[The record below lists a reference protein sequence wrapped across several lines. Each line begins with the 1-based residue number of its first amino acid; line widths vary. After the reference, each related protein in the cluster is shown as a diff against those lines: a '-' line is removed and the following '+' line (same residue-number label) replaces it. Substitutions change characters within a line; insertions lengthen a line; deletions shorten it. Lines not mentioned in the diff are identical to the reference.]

1 MSIKSL
7 VGSSLLA
14 IMLLA
19 MVVVPAFADASS
31 ASIAGNNVPKTYC
44 ASFCAKPACGW
55 APLCVKLDGK
65 TNVPCNPTYLW
76 CIAGYLPQSSGK
88 DNTLKQTFN
97 IGGSYPVS
105 LTTSNN
111 KGQSACS
118 PVQCVKVDCAAFF
131 WCPDQTCPKQI
142 DFKYVGTSA
151 DKYCWDF
158 GDGCKKTTC
167 DTCINHKYNK
177 CGTFIVTVVAKNCD
191 GNGAASSKVCVINQ
205 PVAGSVTTASATAN
219 STPIPVPAGMAI

>member
-1 MSIKSL
+1 MSIKSF

-19 MVVVPAFADASS
+19 MVVVPAFADA
-31 ASIAGNNVPKTYC
+31 APTAGIDSVQRTLC
-44 ASFCAKPACGW
+44 ASFNANPACGW
-55 APLCVKLDGK
+55 APLCVKLKGD

-97 IGGSYPVS
+97 MGGLYPTT

-118 PVQCVKVDCAAFF
+118 PVKCVKVDCAVFL
-131 WCPDQTCPKQI
+131 WCPDTCPKTI
-142 DFKYVGTSA
+142 DFKYLGTPA

-158 GDGCKKTTC
+158 GDGCKLKTCETC
-167 DTCINHKYNK
+167 VKHEYKK
-177 CGTFIVTVVAKNCD
+177 CGTYIATVVAKNCD

-205 PVAGSVTTASATAN
+205 PAAH
-219 STPIPVPAGMAI
+219 